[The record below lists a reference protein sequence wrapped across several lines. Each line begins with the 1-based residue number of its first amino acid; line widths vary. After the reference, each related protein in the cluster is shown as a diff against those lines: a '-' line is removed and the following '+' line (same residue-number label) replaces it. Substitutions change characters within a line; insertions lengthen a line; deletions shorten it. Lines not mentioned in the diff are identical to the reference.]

1 MVDEGLRERLAM
13 GAIENIKRFDL
24 DKIVNQWVDLIES
37 L

>member
-1 MVDEGLRERLAM
+1 MVDEGLREQLSM